1 MHQMKA
7 IEAAREVREKLL
19 KLSGV
24 IGIGHGWKRT
34 AGRKTGTYAVV
45 VYVRE
50 KRALAVIPRG
60 ERIPR
65 QVGGVATDVV
75 AHGTGH
81 GRLEDEHAHRFR
93 DHLKVHREHVK
104 ATGGPRRSSSAHDVD
119 IGHVAVVEDDPQR
132 TFRMAGDDVDW
143 IGAYRKFRLT
153 HPDIYDFV
161 TFWSDFPVECD
172 CGAFYCGLANPA
184 RGINW
189 ESRLAQGRR
198 GWGTRRLQAFHYF
211 IREDNATLL
220 QEVGHH
226 WAAYAGF
233 KTSPGDRRVRFDYCL
248 GNEPGHWSSYFDDDR
263 SPMDY
268 DESELKLPSGVSAD
282 WVDNGNG
289 TFTRRPV
296 RQGGYAFCNLDL
308 YLMGL
313 IPPQEVGESYYIAR
327 PQGRGQTIR
336 GRRVPLSIQNVIWAN
351 GARRPSA
358 ARSAKRFRQA
368 FVLLTTDAT
377 GAQSRARHLDGLR
390 QRYERIFREATG
402 GRAEVDTRLAP

>member
-1 MHQMKA
+1 MHQAKA
-7 IEAAREVREKLL
+7 IGVAREAREKLL
-19 KLSGV
+19 KLPGV

-34 AGRKTGTYAVV
+34 GGRKTDTYAVV

-50 KRALAVIPRG
+50 KRPFAAIPRG
-60 ERIPR
+60 QRIPR
-65 QVGGVATDVV
+65 RFGGVATDVV

-93 DHLKVHREHVK
+93 DHLKIHREHVM
-104 ATGGPRRSSSAHDVD
+104 ATGGPRRPSSAQDVD
-119 IGHVAVVEDDPQR
+119 IGQIAVVEDDPHR

-184 RGINW
+184 QGINW
-189 ESRLAQGRR
+189 EACLAMGRR

-211 IREDNATLL
+211 IREDDAALL

-233 KTSPGDRRVRFDYCL
+233 KTSPRDRRVRFDHCL
-248 GNEPGHWSSYFDDDR
+248 ENEPGHWSSYFDDDR

-282 WVDNGNG
+282 WMDNGDG

-296 RQGGYAFCNLDL
+296 RQGDYAFCNLDL

-313 IPPQEVGESYYIAR
+313 IPPEEVGESYYIR
-327 PQGRGQTIR
+327 QPQGRGGTIR
-336 GRRVPLSIQNVIWAN
+336 GRRKALTIQNVIWAN

-358 ARSAKRFRQA
+358 ARSPRRFRQA
-368 FVLLTTDAT
+368 FVLLTK
-377 GAQSRARHLDGLR
+377 GASQPEERARHLDGLR
-390 QRYERIFREATG
+390 QRYERIFRDATG
-402 GRAEVDTRLAP
+402 GRAEVDTSLTQ

>member
-1 MHQMKA
+1 MHQAKA
-7 IEAAREVREKLL
+7 IGVAREAREKLL
-19 KLSGV
+19 KLPGV

-34 AGRKTGTYAVV
+34 GGRKTDTYAVV

-50 KRALAVIPRG
+50 KRPFAAIPRG
-60 ERIPR
+60 QRIPR
-65 QVGGVATDVV
+65 RFGGVATDVV

-104 ATGGPRRSSSAHDVD
+104 ATGGPRRSSSAQDAD
-119 IGHVAVVEDDPQR
+119 IGQIAVVEDDPHR

-189 ESRLAQGRR
+189 EACLAMGRR

-211 IREDNATLL
+211 IREDDAALL

-233 KTSPGDRRVRFDYCL
+233 KTSPRDRRVRFDHCL
-248 GNEPGHWSSYFDDDR
+248 ENEPGHWSSYFDDDR

-282 WVDNGNG
+282 WMDNGDG

-296 RQGGYAFCNLDL
+296 RQGDYAFCNLDL

-313 IPPQEVGESYYIAR
+313 IPPEEVGESYYIR
-327 PQGRGQTIR
+327 QPQGRGGTIR
-336 GRRVPLSIQNVIWAN
+336 GRRKALTIQNVIWAN

-358 ARSAKRFRQA
+358 ARSPRRFRQD
-368 FVLLTTDAT
+368 FVLLTK
-377 GAQSRARHLDGLR
+377 GASQAKERARHLDGLR
-390 QRYERIFREATG
+390 QRYERIFRDATG
-402 GRAEVDTRLAP
+402 GRAEVDTRLTQ

>member
-1 MHQMKA
+1 MHQAKA
-7 IEAAREVREKLL
+7 IGVAREAREKLL
-19 KLSGV
+19 KLPGV

-34 AGRKTGTYAVV
+34 GGRKTDTYAVV

-50 KRALAVIPRG
+50 KRPFAAIPRG
-60 ERIPR
+60 QRIPR
-65 QVGGVATDVV
+65 RFGGVATDVV

-93 DHLKVHREHVK
+93 DHLKIHREHVK
-104 ATGGPRRSSSAHDVD
+104 ATGGPRRPSSAQDAD
-119 IGHVAVVEDDPQR
+119 IGQIAVVEDDPHR

-184 RGINW
+184 RGIGW
-189 ESRLAQGRR
+189 EACLAMGRR

-211 IREDNATLL
+211 IREDDAALL

-233 KTSPGDRRVRFDYCL
+233 KTSPRDRRVRFDHCL
-248 GNEPGHWSSYFDDDR
+248 ENEPGHWSSYFDDDR

-282 WVDNGNG
+282 WMDNGDG

-296 RQGGYAFCNLDL
+296 RQGDYAFCNLDL

-313 IPPQEVGESYYIAR
+313 IPPEEVGESYYIR
-327 PQGRGQTIR
+327 QPQGRGGTIR
-336 GRRVPLSIQNVIWAN
+336 GRRKALTIQNVIWAN

-358 ARSAKRFRQA
+358 DRSPRRFRQA
-368 FVLLTTDAT
+368 FVLLTK
-377 GAQSRARHLDGLR
+377 GASQAKERARHLDGLR
-390 QRYERIFREATG
+390 QRYERIFRDATG
-402 GRAEVDTRLAP
+402 GRAEVDTRLTQ

>member
-24 IGIGHGWKRT
+24 IGIGHGWKRR

-50 KRALAVIPRG
+50 KRALATIPRG

-65 QVGGVATDVV
+65 RVGGVATDVV

-104 ATGGPRRSSSAHDVD
+104 ATGGPRRPSSAHDVD
-119 IGHVAVVEDDPQR
+119 IGQIAVIEDDPHR

-184 RGINW
+184 RGINGRPVW
-189 ESRLAQGRR
+189 QRAGAAGAPGASRHSTISSGRTTPPSCKK
-198 GWGTRRLQAFHYF
+198 WGTTGGPMRASRPH
-211 IREDNATLL
+211 
-220 QEVGHH
+220 
-226 WAAYAGF
+226 
-233 KTSPGDRRVRFDYCL
+233 PGTDKCA
-248 GNEPGHWSSYFDDDR
+248 S
-263 SPMDY
+263 
-268 DESELKLPSGVSAD
+268 
-282 WVDNGNG
+282 
-289 TFTRRPV
+289 
-296 RQGGYAFCNLDL
+296 
-308 YLMGL
+308 
-313 IPPQEVGESYYIAR
+313 
-327 PQGRGQTIR
+327 TIVWGMNR
-336 GRRVPLSIQNVIWAN
+336 
-351 GARRPSA
+351 
-358 ARSAKRFRQA
+358 
-368 FVLLTTDAT
+368 DT
-377 GAQSRARHLDGLR
+377 GAAISMTTGPPWTMTSRS
-390 QRYERIFREATG
+390 
-402 GRAEVDTRLAP
+402 